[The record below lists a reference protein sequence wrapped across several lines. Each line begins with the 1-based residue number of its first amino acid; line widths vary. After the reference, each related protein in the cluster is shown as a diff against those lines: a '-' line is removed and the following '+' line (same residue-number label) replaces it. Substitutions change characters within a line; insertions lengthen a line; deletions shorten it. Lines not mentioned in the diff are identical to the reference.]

1 MPDSGEDAMTH
12 RIALN
17 FEDGV
22 TRFIEAKVGEL
33 VADAAY
39 REGVNIPMDC
49 RDGACGTCKCQC
61 EQGDYTLG
69 SYIEDAMTEE
79 EAAEGFVLTCQMKAQ
94 SDCVIRIPAS
104 STSCK
109 VKVGAMAASMAEV
122 RKLSPSTIGFA
133 VKLNDANSLSFLPG
147 QYVNVSVPGTTQTRS
162 YSFSS
167 MPKDGV
173 VEFLVRNIPGGLMS
187 SYLADKAAGG
197 DALSITGPIG
207 SFYLRE
213 MKRPVLFLAGGT
225 GLAPFLA
232 MLQVMQSSGS
242 VQPVHMIYGVTND
255 ADLVEVEKIDA
266 FAKAMPNF
274 TFATVVADQ
283 ASSHPL
289 KGYVTHHLPDAALH
303 DGNVD
308 VYLCGPPPMV
318 DAVRGY
324 LNDKGVKPANFY
336 FEKFSPS
343 ENAK

>member
-1 MPDSGEDAMTH
+1 MTYK
-12 RIALN
+12 IALN

-22 TRFIEAKVGEL
+22 TRFIQARAGEL

-49 RDGACGTCKCQC
+49 RDGACGTCKCRC

-69 SYIEDAMTEE
+69 SYIDDAMTEE

-104 STSCK
+104 SAACK
-109 VKVGAMAASMAEV
+109 VKASHAPATMVEV
-122 RKLSPSTIGFA
+122 RKLSATTIGFA
-133 VKLNDANSLSFLPG
+133 VRVGDANALSFLPG
-147 QYVNVSVPGTTQTRS
+147 QYVNVSAPGMAQTRS

-167 MPKDGV
+167 LPKDGV

-187 SYLADKAAGG
+187 SYLDGKAAVG
-197 DALSITGPIG
+197 DALTVTGPIG

-213 MKRPVLFLAGGT
+213 VKRPALFLAGGT

-232 MLQVMQSSGS
+232 MLEALQRQGCA
-242 VQPVHMIYGVTND
+242 QPVHMIYGVTND
-255 ADLVEVEKIDA
+255 ADLVETDKLAA
-266 FAKAMPNF
+266 FAQLIPGF
-274 TFATVVADQ
+274 TFTTGVADP
-283 ASSHPL
+283 ASAHER

-303 DGNVD
+303 GGDVD
-308 VYLCGPPPMV
+308 IYLCGPPPMV
-318 DAVRGY
+318 DAVRAY
-324 LNDKGVKPANFY
+324 LAEKGVKPASFH

-343 ENAK
+343 EGGQ

>member
-1 MPDSGEDAMTH
+1 MSH

-22 TRFIEAKVGEL
+22 TRFVEARIGEL

-49 RDGACGTCKCQC
+49 RDGACGTCKCRC

-104 STSCK
+104 SAACK
-109 VKVGAMAASMAEV
+109 VKVGAVPATMVAVE
-122 RKLSPSTIGFA
+122 KLSPSTIGFSVRLA
-133 VKLNDANSLSFLPG
+133 DAGLSFLPG

-167 MPKDGV
+167 MPKEGV

-187 SYLADKAAGG
+187 SYLAEKAAPG
-197 DALSITGPIG
+197 DALTVTGPIG
-207 SFYLRE
+207 SFYLRDV
-213 MKRPVLFLAGGT
+213 KRPALFLAGGT

-232 MLQVMQSSGS
+232 MLEALAATRSE
-242 VQPVHMIYGVTND
+242 QPVHMIYGVTND
-255 ADLVEVEKIDA
+255 VDLVAVDQLTA
-266 FAKAMPNF
+266 FAAAIPGF
-274 TFATVVADQ
+274 TFTTVVADP
-283 ASSHPL
+283 ASGHAR
-289 KGYVTHHLPDAALH
+289 KGYVTNHMPDGALH
-303 DGNVD
+303 GGDVD

-324 LNDKGVKPANFY
+324 LAEKGVKPASFH

-343 ENAK
+343 ETGT

>member
-1 MPDSGEDAMTH
+1 MTH

-22 TRFIEAKVGEL
+22 TRFIVANIGEL

-79 EAAEGFVLTCQMKAQ
+79 EAGQGFVLTCQMKVQ
-94 SDCVIRIPAS
+94 SDCVIRIAAS

-109 VKVGAMAASMAEV
+109 VKAGAMVATVAEV
-122 RKLSPSTIGFA
+122 KKLSPSTIGFS
-133 VKLNDANSLSFLPG
+133 VKLAEAHALAFLPG

-167 MPKDGV
+167 MPRDGA

-197 DALSITGPIG
+197 DTLTLTGPIG
-207 SFYLRE
+207 SFYLRDV
-213 MKRPVLFLAGGT
+213 KRPVLLLAGGT

-232 MLQVMQSSGS
+232 MLEVLQASGS
-242 VQPVHMIYGVTND
+242 QQPVHMIYGVTNE
-255 ADLVEVEKIDA
+255 ADLVEVDKLNA
-266 FAKAMPNF
+266 FATTIPGF

-303 DGNVD
+303 GGNVD
-308 VYLCGPPPMV
+308 LYLCGPPPMV
-318 DAVRGY
+318 DAVRSY
-324 LNDKGVKPANFY
+324 LIDKGVKPANFY

-343 ENAK
+343 ENTK